1 MPASVAEFVQAA
13 QDSGILTPEVLAE
26 YAQDVAPETD
36 ATPLANRLVKAGR
49 LSAFQAKYVYGG
61 KAKSLLF
68 GPYVV
73 LDVLGKGGMG
83 YVYKAEH
90 RKMRRVVAL
99 KVIARAALK
108 SPDAVR
114 RFEREVQAAAR
125 LEHPNIVTAFDAGE
139 ASGTH
144 YLVMQYVDGHNLSE
158 VVKEFG
164 PQPVGRAVD
173 WILQAARGLE
183 FAHEQGV
190 IHRDIKPGN
199 LLVDSRGTVKILD
212 MGLARLE
219 NLDADQDQLT
229 GTGQIM
235 GTVDYM
241 APEQAVDTRR
251 ADARADVY
259 SLGVTLWYLLAGR
272 PLFAGDT
279 AMGKMLA
286 HMQTPAPPLA
296 GERGDVPPEVERVFQ
311 RMVAKKPEDRFQSMP
326 EVIAALEALPRGL
339 TAPGPPCV
347 HLGDGTASLSPSGTA
362 ATQTLQRHKAAATD
376 ENTARLSPAV
386 VDTQTQLEKIGGSTE
401 RRSFSPKPLHL
412 AIGGGAVGAS
422 VLIGVIALAFSGRRE
437 ALPSAP
443 VKETRSG
450 SSVQPVSHPDSFASL
465 PVAEATA
472 SPRLEPAPV
481 PDSNATQTTGRPSS
495 APPPANAPFDAA
507 QARKH
512 QAAWA
517 GHLGMPVETTNSIG
531 QTLIVIPPGK
541 FTMGDG
547 RWTAEVTLTQPF
559 LIGKT
564 EVTRGQ
570 WRAVMATEPWKGQ
583 GDGVAG
589 DDVAASNISL
599 DDAEKFCLKLT
610 ELERSN
616 GRLAREQA
624 YRLPIAAEWE
634 HACRAGTQ
642 TTYSFG
648 DDVSRLGEYAWF
660 FDAEDHGEATPLSN
674 GPAQSGQQPHRV
686 GKKKPGPWG
695 LFDLHGNVW
704 EWCQAWSA
712 EHPQTIVEARDRP
725 SARTRHFEDARGGCF
740 RSDAVDCRSAVRFAV
755 TASGKSID
763 IGLRVVLSVPTA
775 GRP

>member
-1 MPASVAEFVQAA
+1 MPVSVAEFVQAT

-26 YAQDVAPETD
+26 FAEDVAPKAD

-49 LSAFQAKYVYGG
+49 LSAFQAKYIYGG
-61 KAKSLLF
+61 KAKSLLL

-99 KVIARAALK
+99 KVIARAALE

-144 YLVMQYVDGHNLSE
+144 YLVMQYVEGRNLSE
-158 VVKEFG
+158 VVKELG
-164 PQPVGRAVD
+164 PQPLGRTVD
-173 WILQAARGLE
+173 WILQAARGLA

-219 NLDADQDQLT
+219 NLGADQDQLT

-241 APEQAVDTRR
+241 APEQAVDTRQ
-251 ADARADVY
+251 ADARADIY
-259 SLGVTLWYLLAGR
+259 SLGVTLWYLLTAR

-279 AMGKMLA
+279 AMNKMMA
-286 HMQTPAPPLA
+286 HMQTPVPPLA
-296 GERGDVPPEVERVFQ
+296 SGRGDVPPAVEAAFQ
-311 RMVAKKPEDRFQSMP
+311 RMVAKKPADRFQSMR
-326 EVIAALEALPRGL
+326 EVIAALEALPQGV
-339 TAPGPPCV
+339 TAPGPPCIL
-347 HLGDGTASLSPSGTA
+347 LGDGPTPPGLSGTA
-362 ATQTLQRHKAAATD
+362 ATQTLQRQAAATTD
-376 ENTARLSPAV
+376 ENTARLGPTA
-386 VDTQTQLEKIGGSTE
+386 VDTQTALGTIGGPTA
-401 RRSFSPKPLHL
+401 RRAFSPKPLHL
-412 AIGGGAVGAS
+412 AVGGGAVGAL
-422 VLIGVIALAFSGRRE
+422 VLVGVIAFAFSGRRG
-437 ALPSAP
+437 ASPGAP
-443 VKETRSG
+443 GGESRGG
-450 SSVQPVSHPDSFASL
+450 SSIQSVSQADS
-465 PVAEATA
+465 VANPPMGETTP
-472 SPRLEPAPV
+472 SPRPEPAPL
-481 PDSNATQTTGRPSS
+481 PDSTAPPTTGGPAT
-495 APPPANAPFDAA
+495 APPPANAPFGTV

-512 QAAWA
+512 QEAWA
-517 GHLGMPVETTNSIG
+517 KHLGIPVETTNSIG

-541 FTMGDG
+541 YMMGDG
-547 RWTAEVTLTQPF
+547 RATAEVTLSQPY
-559 LIGKT
+559 LMGTT

-570 WRAVMATEPWKGQ
+570 WRAVMATEPWKGS
-583 GDGVAG
+583 GDGVEG
-589 DDVAASNISL
+589 DDVAAANISP
-599 DDAEKFCLKLT
+599 DDAEMFCLKLT
-610 ELERSN
+610 GLERRD

-648 DDVSRLGEYAWF
+648 DDVGRLGDYAWF
-660 FDAEDHGEATPLSN
+660 LHAEDRGEATPSLN
-674 GPAQSGQQPHRV
+674 GPATPGRHAHGVGQ
-686 GKKKPGPWG
+686 KKPGPWG
-695 LFDLHGNVW
+695 LFDMHGNVW
-704 EWCQAWSA
+704 ERCQAWSA
-712 EHPQTIVEARDRP
+712 EHPQTITELRDAP
-725 SARTRHFEDARGGCF
+725 AAGPLHSTDAVGGCF
-740 RSDAVDCRSAVRFAV
+740 RSDAVDCRSAARFGF
-755 TASGKSID
+755 TASGKPVD
-763 IGLRVVLSVPTA
+763 IGLRVVLNVPAAA
-775 GRP
+775 GR